1 LTPSSFIMDR
11 SKIIAV
17 VTGVISVV
25 LAIAYL
31 AIVQFID
38 FRGEMLPAPIVDT
51 VVWAIGS

>member
-1 LTPSSFIMDR
+1 MDR

-31 AIVQFID
+31 AVVQFID